1 MKLLLHICCAPCS
14 VACIKSLREEKIEPH
29 GFWYNPNIHPFTEYR
44 SRRNTLKEYAEAI
57 GLELT
62 VEDNY
67 GLREFVGS
75 VVGNIDG
82 RCSYCYDTRLE
93 ESAKHAAE
101 NGFDVFSTTL
111 LISPYQN
118 HELIKAIAEKKAEKY
133 GIEFLYRDFRPLFRQ
148 GQTEAREA
156 GLYMQKYCGCIF
168 SEEERYCKKRSVK
181 GQ

>member
-82 RCSYCYDTRLE
+82 RCS
-93 ESAKHAAE
+93 
-101 NGFDVFSTTL
+101 
-111 LISPYQN
+111 
-118 HELIKAIAEKKAEKY
+118 
-133 GIEFLYRDFRPLFRQ
+133 
-148 GQTEAREA
+148 
-156 GLYMQKYCGCIF
+156 
-168 SEEERYCKKRSVK
+168 
-181 GQ
+181 